1 MTDELREAY
10 ARIAELKRE
19 NSDLWNDAK
28 EAREALSRWIR
39 VSAAL
44 WLPILSFTVIV
55 AFGIGYWI
63 GISR

>member
-28 EAREALSRWIR
+28 ATREALSRWIR
-39 VSAAL
+39 VSATL
-44 WLPILSFTVIV
+44 WLPILSVV
-55 AFGIGYWI
+55 AIAASGIGYWI
-63 GISR
+63 GSR